1 MAIIA
6 RYRRT
11 EGSYPSGKHIHSV
24 VVNMYAIT
32 EYTRRRARELG
43 VEVRPSRRK
52 GKKID
57 VYKNNVYVV
66 SVGAIGYT
74 DFPTMKKKS
83 VSEAR
88 KRQQAYHSRHR
99 QNNGVAGFYA
109 RRLLW

>member
-1 MAIIA
+1 
-6 RYRRT
+6 
-11 EGSYPSGKHIHSV
+11 
-24 VVNMYAIT
+24 MYTIT
-32 EYTRRRARELG
+32 EYTRRRAKELG

-57 VYKNNVYVV
+57 VFKPDGTYIV

-88 KRQQAYHSRHR
+88 KRQQSFLSRHR
-99 QNNGVAGFYA
+99 KNNGTAGFYA